1 MSRTVGLRGWRVD
14 GVETPRGSAL
24 EFRVLGVDASVDDV
38 SVDATAAFVVVVKKA
53 VHLFV

>member
-38 SVDATAAFVVVVKKA
+38 SVDATAAFVVVVEKA